1 MMVLMRT
8 VMMMMMIMMIMMFM
22 MVMII
27 DTMPAFSNS
36 PTHVLSDTQPTAFQH
51 AGLPQHL
58 LFLGLLSFSKFPPIS
73 ILLFVIIDF
82 SKYHREYNFIVEVY
96 KSVLVLPLPDP

>member
-1 MMVLMRT
+1 MI
-8 VMMMMMIMMIMMFM
+8 IMMII
-22 MVMII
+22 II
-27 DTMPAFSNS
+27 DTTPAFSNS
-36 PTHVLSDTQPTAFQH
+36 PTHIFGDTQPTAFQH

-58 LFLGLLSFSKFPPIS
+58 VLLGLLSFSKFPPIC
-73 ILLFVIIDF
+73 ILLFMIIDF

>member
-1 MMVLMRT
+1 MTNVVLKLVLM
-8 VMMMMMIMMIMMFM
+8 MI
-22 MVMII
+22 MII

-36 PTHVLSDTQPTAFQH
+36 PTHIFGDTQPTAFQH

-58 LFLGLLSFSKFPPIS
+58 VLVGLLSFSKFPQVCT
-73 ILLFVIIDF
+73 LLFVIIDV